1 MAGSKKHANINKK
14 CNRHSEI
21 VSCAPSTKQ
30 YTSLKAWNKH
40 STLFMVIF
48 VVTCM
53 RSPLHFFF
61 KHTTQHH
68 SIDWKRLIYTFT
80 AANTLA
86 QLFIPFWCSNLI
98 RGYALHFRLNTYKFP
113 SGNKI
118 LFWHFLEKSNVSLLT
133 LVLLLFSIYGKLL
146 NPYAVFTVWPPILNI
161 YYGKLSIILLEWSH
175 QPCPSDLK
183 NKLDLRPVKNSF

>member
-1 MAGSKKHANINKK
+1 MLVGDYSKVPQTWISCSTVFPSPKMCVRQGTSLWCVFCPKICLRCTQVA
-14 CNRHSEI
+14 I
-21 VSCAPSTKQ
+21 VPCGPFTKQ
-30 YTSLKAWNKH
+30 CSLKAWNKL

-48 VVTCM
+48 VATFM

-98 RGYALHFRLNTYKFP
+98 RGYALHFRLNTHNTVLAFP
-113 SGNKI
+113 WKIKCQFTNSGFITFFN
-118 LFWHFLEKSNVSLLT
+118 LRQTFESVRSVYCVAT
-133 LVLLLFSIYGKLL
+133 
-146 NPYAVFTVWPPILNI
+146 NI
-161 YYGKLSIILLEWSH
+161 EYLSW
-175 QPCPSDLK
+175 
-183 NKLDLRPVKNSF
+183 

>member
-98 RGYALHFRLNTYKFP
+98 RGYALHFRLNTY
-113 SGNKI
+113 I
-118 LFWHFLEKSNVSLLT
+118 QVSFRLLT
-133 LVLLLFSIYGKLL
+133 LPGTKYCSGI
-146 NPYAVFTVWPPILNI
+146 
-161 YYGKLSIILLEWSH
+161 S
-175 QPCPSDLK
+175 LK
-183 NKLDLRPVKNSF
+183 NQMSVY